1 MSKEKPEAA
10 DRSPDQTHGPES
22 LEKRLRDA
30 NEQLTLATLR
40 AHEQA
45 EESALRYRDLV
56 EGLDAVVWEAEADPW
71 RYTFISQQAQGMFG
85 HPAERWLQEPNFW
98 IELIH
103 PEDRQH
109 TVNACKA
116 GVTQAAFRIEYRA
129 HSLDGRVFWVAL
141 VARVRRQDNRPAR
154 VYGFL
159 LDITAPKTQSER
171 LRQLIPD
178 LEASEANLKEKV
190 GELEKFQELTV
201 GRELR
206 MIQLEKE
213 VVRLQRELGKLQSER
228 P

>member
-56 EGLDAVVWEAEADPW
+56 EGLDAVVWEADADPW

-116 GVTQAAFRIEYRA
+116 GVTQAAFRI
-129 HSLDGRVFWVAL
+129 
-141 VARVRRQDNRPAR
+141 PAR

-190 GELEKFQELTV
+190 WELEKFQELTV